1 MTGVLLISDSAG
13 DDPAGLGLCR
23 VPVQTATAALFT
35 FDEFRSAAL
44 VILDDR
50 VYQTFT
56 ARRMPR
62 RQDLVVV
69 NPHPDDASVWA
80 RAVALGATDVVATG
94 EGSGWLHLKLHAA
107 TDCQYADWESLLGPG
122 PDGPSQPVG

>member
-13 DDPAGLGLCR
+13 DDPAGLGPCR
-23 VPVQTATAALFT
+23 IPVQTATAALFT
-35 FDEFRSAAL
+35 FDQLRSAAL

-50 VYQTFT
+50 VFQAFT

-69 NPHPDDASVWA
+69 NPNPDDATVWS
-80 RAVALGATDVVATG
+80 RAVTLGATHVVTTH
-94 EGSGWLHLKLHAA
+94 EGSDWLHLKMHAA
-107 TDCQYADWESLLGPG
+107 TDCQFADWESLLGPG
-122 PDGPSQPVG
+122 PDGPAQPVG